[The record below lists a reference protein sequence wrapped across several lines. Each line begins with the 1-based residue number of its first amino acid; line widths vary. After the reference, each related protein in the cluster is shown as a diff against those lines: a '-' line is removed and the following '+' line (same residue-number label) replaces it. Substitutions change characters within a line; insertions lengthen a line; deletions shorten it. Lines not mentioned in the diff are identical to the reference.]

1 LPTLPALPERIDPDA
16 WLATLDQK
24 MYLRHVGR
32 DGCVNVDLTTY
43 YIDPQMAGR
52 TVLLQVLAE
61 SHQFAVWYQDQ
72 IVKLLPIKDLIDQE
86 MTLDDYLQYIKQEAL
101 AAPRRSAVR
110 GSRKVRQPSL
120 WGEGA

>member
-1 LPTLPALPERIDPDA
+1 LPTLPALPERVDPDA

-43 YIDPQMAGR
+43 YVGPQMAGR
-52 TVLLQVLAE
+52 TVLLQVVAE
-61 SHQFAVWYQDQ
+61 SRQFAVWSQDQ
-72 IVKLLPIKDLIDQE
+72 IVKLLPIKPLMGQE

-101 AAPRRSAVR
+101 AAPRRSSVR
-110 GSRKVRQPSL
+110 GSRKVRQSSL